1 MRLPGT
7 TPPSDTSTPGTA
19 PGTNA
24 GVTHHPATDPPTT
37 GSTSAPA
44 PPPGAPERGAGAPA
58 PAGAPVGDTAPPQL
72 RLTDVD
78 KTYQARQGEVHALSN
93 VNLTIARGEFI
104 SLVGRSGCGKTTLLR
119 ILSGLLPPTSGEV
132 EADGAPIWRGS
143 KRNDE
148 AFKQFGLVFQDA
160 NLFPWYTV
168 AENISLPLKLRGMG
182 KKARLARAS
191 ELAELVGLPGF
202 ENAYPRELSGG
213 MRQRAAIARAL
224 SYDPTILLMDE
235 PFGAL
240 DALTRDKMNL
250 ELQNIHAQ
258 AGATVVFVTH
268 SIPEAVFLADRV
280 VLLSPR
286 PGRIRSVT
294 PVGLPRPRSLETETS
309 TEFQAIVRTL
319 RTELDEED

>member
-1 MRLPGT
+1 
-7 TPPSDTSTPGTA
+7 
-19 PGTNA
+19 
-24 GVTHHPATDPPTT
+24 
-37 GSTSAPA
+37 
-44 PPPGAPERGAGAPA
+44 
-58 PAGAPVGDTAPPQL
+58 
-72 RLTDVD
+72 
-78 KTYQARQGEVHALSN
+78 VHALSDI
-93 VNLTIARGEFI
+93 NLTIGRGEFI

-119 ILSGLLPPTSGEV
+119 ILSGLLPPSAGTV
-132 EADGAPIWRGS
+132 EADGAPIWRGG

-148 AFKQFGLVFQDA
+148 AFQHFGLVFQDA

-182 KKARLARAS
+182 KKARLSRAS
-191 ELAELVGLPGF
+191 ELCQLVGLPGF
-202 ENAYPRELSGG
+202 EKAYPRELSGG

-286 PGRIRSVT
+286 PGRIRSIT
-294 PVGLPRPRSLETETS
+294 PVALARPRSLLTETS
-309 TEFQAIVRTL
+309 AEFQDVVRVL
-319 RTELDEED
+319 RSELDEEE

>member
-1 MRLPGT
+1 VA
-7 TPPSDTSTPGTA
+7 TST
-19 PGTNA
+19 
-24 GVTHHPATDPPTT
+24 
-37 GSTSAPA
+37 STSAGTDTPDTRGRPDAA
-44 PPPGAPERGAGAPA
+44 PLGTDAP
-58 PAGAPVGDTAPPQL
+58 PPQL
-72 RLTDVD
+72 RVTGVE
-78 KTYQARQGEVHALSN
+78 KVYQARQGEVHALSN
-93 VNLTIARGEFI
+93 VNLTIGRGEFI

-119 ILSGLLPPTSGEV
+119 ILSGLLAPSAGTV
-132 EADGAPIWRGS
+132 EADGAPIWRGG

-148 AFKQFGLVFQDA
+148 AFRQFGLVFQDA

-168 AENISLPLKLRGMG
+168 ADNVALPLKLRGMG
-182 KKARLARAS
+182 KKARRARAS
-191 ELAELVGLPGF
+191 ELCELVGLPGF
-202 ENAYPRELSGG
+202 EKAYPRELSGG

-286 PGRIRSVT
+286 PGRIRSIT
-294 PVGLPRPRSLETETS
+294 PVPVPRPRSLESETTED
-309 TEFQAIVRTL
+309 FQGVVRQL
-319 RTELDEED
+319 RRQLDEED